1 MGEMTAE
8 LVEEMYRKSYRQ
20 FYLRPSPII
29 RRLKT
34 KDFWMNLPRN
44 VRIALRT
51 FLPKKEKSGLRKRIE
66 AEGAI

>member
-1 MGEMTAE
+1 
-8 LVEEMYRKSYRQ
+8 MYRKAYRQ
-20 FYLRPSPII
+20 FYLRPSPVM

-34 KDFWMNLPRN
+34 KDFWFNLHRN

-51 FLPKKEKSGLRKRIE
+51 FLPKKEKDGLRKQME